1 MGAFKEFPRIFYDKI
16 VEEYIASCPTRSKAH
31 STLSL
36 QGTAQLSR
44 MWWLYF
50 RVAEN
55 SSPGTILMPSM

>member
-1 MGAFKEFPRIFYDKI
+1 MGAFKEFPWNFYDRI
-16 VEEYIASCPTRSKAH
+16 IEECTESCPIRSKAH

-36 QGTAQLSR
+36 QGTAQLRR
-44 MWWLYF
+44 MWWPYF